1 MAKVKY
7 KDTIKN
13 YERILADLK
22 KKIYKP
28 VYLLMGEEGYYIDQI
43 SNYIAQNVLTE
54 AERSFNQLV
63 LYGKDIT
70 VPQLIDTARRF
81 PMMANQQVVIVRE
94 AQHLKDIEKMEPY
107 VKQAPISTILVLC
120 YKGKTVD
127 KRKAFYKLVEKN
139 GEVFETSMLYDNEIA
154 VWVTDYLKN
163 KGCTIDPKASVI
175 LAEFLGSDLS
185 KITNELDK
193 LFTLL
198 PEGSKHVTA
207 EHIEKNIGISKD
219 YNSFELNSAIAK
231 RDVLKANRI
240 IQHFAHNPNEYPLM
254 LTIPMLFSEFSRI
267 LKYHFL
273 KRKMKGSYVPP
284 GEVAS
289 ELGINPFFVK
299 DYEVA
304 AANYPVSK
312 TMQVISLLREYD
324 MRSKGF
330 GNGAAGHGELLR
342 ELVFKI
348 MH

>member
-1 MAKVKY
+1 MAKVRS
-7 KDTIKN
+7 KDTAAN
-13 YERILADLK
+13 YERILGDLK

-43 SNYIAQNVLTE
+43 SNYIAQNVLSE

-94 AQHLKDIEKMEPY
+94 AQNLKNIEMLESY
-107 VKQAPISTILVLC
+107 VKQAPASTILVLC

-127 KRKAFYKLVEKN
+127 KRKAFYKLAEKN
-139 GEVFETSMLYDNEIA
+139 GEVLETALLYDNEIA
-154 VWVTDYLKN
+154 AWVTDYLKK
-163 KGCTIDPKASVI
+163 KGCTIDPKAGVI

-198 PEGSKHVTA
+198 PEGSKHITA

-219 YNSFELNSAIAK
+219 YNTFELNSAITK
-231 RDVLKANRI
+231 RDVLRANRI
-240 IQHFAHNPNEYPLM
+240 IQHFAHNPGEYPM
-254 LTIPMLFSEFSRI
+254 VMTVSMLFMEFSRI
-267 LKYHFL
+267 LKFHFL
-273 KRKMKGSYVPP
+273 KRKSKGGYVAP
-284 GEVAS
+284 GEIAA
-289 ELGINPFFVK
+289 ELGVNPFFVK
-299 DYEVA
+299 DYEAA
-304 AANYPVSK
+304 AANYPLGK
-312 TMQVISLLREYD
+312 AMQVVSLLREYD

-330 GNGAAGHGELLR
+330 GNGAADHGELLR
-342 ELVFKI
+342 ELIFKI